1 MPCRSP
7 QYILV
12 TEVTVTVETILF
24 IIIIGLGV
32 CCSLNRLF
40 MKWPGNLMKE
50 SALSARSW
58 IRIPDNHLGRTGACL
73 NLCQVRSAYVYW
85 GKGPT
90 DVLWGMRREQ
100 ELRTHRLNL
109 SVFLSL
115 I

>member
-73 NLCQVRSAYVYW
+73 NLRQVRSAYVYW

-90 DVLWGMRREQ
+90 DVLWGMRCEQ